1 MLSAARPP
9 IMPIPRLDI
18 TSAAVLVIDVQERL
32 MPTIV
37 DRAKIESNCALLLQM
52 ARELDLPAMVTEQY
66 VKGLGR
72 TVDTVARAMTDPS
85 WRIEK
90 TQFSALID
98 LVDERLTEWRRPLVL
113 VAGVEAHVCVLQ
125 TVLDLQAT
133 GRQAFVVTDA
143 VSAGQRDQIA
153 PALQRMTRAGA
164 VLTGVVSAMYELMQ
178 DARHPAFRACLEL
191 AKQVER

>member
-1 MLSAARPP
+1 
-9 IMPIPRLDI
+9 MPIPRLDI
-18 TSAAVLVIDVQERL
+18 PSTAILVIDVQERL
-32 MPTIV
+32 MPSIV
-37 DRAKIESNCALLLQM
+37 DRGRVETNCTLLLQM
-52 ARELDLPAMVTEQY
+52 ARELDIPAMVTEQY

-72 TVDTVARAMTDPS
+72 TVDAVAGAMPDPS

-98 LVDERLTEWRRPLVL
+98 LVDERLAEWRRPLVL

-143 VSAGQRDQIA
+143 VSAGQRDQIT
-153 PALQRMTRAGA
+153 PAFERMTRAGA
-164 VLTGVVSAMYELMQ
+164 VLTGVVSAMYELLH
-178 DARHPAFRACLEL
+178 DARHPGFRACLEL
-191 AKQVER
+191 AKRVER